1 MKKLLKTAAKTALVG
16 AGLYAW
22 AQAPRRSHPGMDK
35 LRKYRYAHRG
45 LHDLAMGIPENSLA
59 AFQRAVDHGFGAEL
73 DVHLTRDGQ
82 LVVIHDSQLE
92 RLCGVSR
99 VVEDLTYEE
108 LAALPLLGTE
118 HHAPLLREVLDLF
131 EGKTPL
137 IVELKT
143 WQGNAEPLSAAVN
156 LMLKT
161 YTGDYCI
168 ESFDPRVVSWFR
180 TYSPETIRG
189 QLSYDYIRG
198 DSSRTPVEQFVLTHM
213 LMNHAGRPDF
223 VAYNFPDRKKLPVQV
238 SRGILGAQQVS
249 WTIRT
254 LEDMHAAEAEG
265 AIVIFENF
273 IPEA

>member
-1 MKKLLKTAAKTALVG
+1 MKKLLKAAVKTALVG

-45 LHDLAMGIPENSLA
+45 LHDLALGIPENSLA

-108 LAALPLLGTE
+108 LTALPLLGTE

-180 TYSPETIRG
+180 SYSPETIRG

-238 SRGILGAQQVS
+238 SCGILGAQQVS

-254 LEDMHAAEAEG
+254 LEDMRAAEAEG

>member
-1 MKKLLKTAAKTALVG
+1 MKKLLKTAAKAALVG

-22 AQAPRRSHPGMDK
+22 AQAPRRSHPAMDK
-35 LRKYRYAHRG
+35 LKKYRYAHRG
-45 LHDLAMGIPENSLA
+45 LHDLTMGIPENTLP

-92 RLCGVSR
+92 RLCDR
-99 VVEDLTYEE
+99 AKVVEDLTYEE
-108 LAALPLLGTE
+108 LAAMPILGTE
-118 HHAPLLREVLDLF
+118 HCAPLLQDVLKIF

-143 WQGNAEPLSAAVN
+143 WQDNADALSAAVN

-161 YTGDYCI
+161 YEGDYCI
-168 ESFDPRVVSWFR
+168 ESFDPRVVRWFR
-180 TYSPETIRG
+180 NYSPETVRG
-189 QLSYDYIRG
+189 QLSYDYARG
-198 DSSRTPVEQFVLTHM
+198 GSSRTPVEQFALTHM
-213 LMNHAGRPDF
+213 LCNHAGRPDF
-223 VAYNFPDRKKLPVQV
+223 VAYNYGDRHTLPVQV
-238 SRGILGAQQVS
+238 SCGVLGAQEVS

-254 LEDMHAAEAEG
+254 IEDMHAAEAAG